1 MVEKGLIEVYVPVLQ
16 RAFDIFIP
24 LELPMY
30 ETIELIKKAVREL
43 SDGRFQPDG
52 STVLCHYADGR
63 ILDIN
68 LSAIELEIH
77 HGSKLML
84 I

>member
-1 MVEKGLIEVYVPVLQ
+1 MEKGLIEVYVPVLQ

-30 ETIELIKKAVREL
+30 ELIKKAVREL